1 MILSNQPLTTIFNVS
16 NKSIFNSD
24 DDIRIEKT
32 ESGADIYIF
41 DPYNPLNKEITKKN
55 IEDILKRYGV
65 NVPIYNEKL
74 YKRAFINKS
83 YLRRPD
89 IENLQNNITIV
100 PKPDN
105 CMPLFTKSNERLE
118 YLGDGVLDCIAKWI
132 LYQRFP
138 QADEAFMTEKKIEL
152 VKNEAIGALMMEMG
166 LHEWVVLS
174 KHAETKNTRTNL
186 KKLGCVFEAFVGA
199 IFLDY
204 NKVDVNDEHGWF
216 KHTFLSGPG
225 FQMAQIF
232 IENVFNKHVNWMK
245 LIGTNDNY
253 KNLLQVRIQKEF
265 KVTPEYIEV
274 SEQSN
279 ETGYHMGVYL
289 CLGQPVF
296 GLTHKNSLAYSQFN
310 DFQEIHEYM
319 SKHSKAFIF
328 LGEGKHKIKKK
339 AEQFA
344 CENALRHFTKMNA

>member
-1 MILSNQPLTTIFNVS
+1 MILSNQQLTTVFNVS

-24 DDIRIEKT
+24 DDIRIEKS
-32 ESGADIYIF
+32 ESGADIYVF
-41 DPYNPLNKEITKKN
+41 DPYNPLNKEIQKKD
-55 IEDILKRYGV
+55 IENILKKYGV
-65 NVPIYNEKL
+65 NRPIFNEKL

-89 IENLQNNITIV
+89 IENRQNNIIIV

-118 YLGDGVLDCIAKWI
+118 YLGDGVLDCIVKWV

-166 LHEWVVLS
+166 LHQWVVLS
-174 KHAETKNTRTNL
+174 KHAEAKNTRTNL

-199 IFLDY
+199 IFLDF
-204 NKVDVNDEHGWF
+204 NKISADEEEKISFGNS
-216 KHTFLSGPG
+216 FLSGSG
-225 FQMAQIF
+225 FQMAQMF
-232 IENVFNKHVNWMK
+232 IENVFDKHVDWMK

-265 KVTPEYIEV
+265 KVTPEYIEI
-274 SEQSN
+274 SDQTI

-296 GLTHKNSLAYSQFN
+296 GLTHKNSIPYTKFR
-310 DFQEIHEYM
+310 DFQAIHEYM
-319 SKHSKAFIF
+319 SINSKAFIF

-339 AEQFA
+339 AEQMA
-344 CENALRHFTKMNA
+344 CENALRHFA

>member
-1 MILSNQPLTTIFNVS
+1 MILSNQQLTTVFNVS

-24 DDIRIEKT
+24 DDIRIEKS
-32 ESGADIYIF
+32 ESGADIYVF
-41 DPYNPLNKEITKKN
+41 DPYNPLNKEIQKKD
-55 IEDILKRYGV
+55 IENILKKYGV
-65 NVPIYNEKL
+65 NRPIFNEKL

-89 IENLQNNITIV
+89 VENRQNNIIIV

-118 YLGDGVLDCIAKWI
+118 YLGDGVLDCIVKWV

-166 LHEWVVLS
+166 LHQWVVLS
-174 KHAETKNTRTNL
+174 KHAEAKNTRTNL

-199 IFLDY
+199 IFLDL
-204 NKVDVNDEHGWF
+204 NKISADEEEKISFGHS
-216 KHTFLSGPG
+216 FLSGSG
-225 FQMAQIF
+225 FQMAQMF
-232 IENVFNKHVNWMK
+232 IENVFDKHVDWMK

-265 KVTPEYIEV
+265 KVTPEYIEI
-274 SEQSN
+274 SDQTI

-296 GLTHKNSLAYSQFN
+296 GLTHKNSIPYTKFR
-310 DFQEIHEYM
+310 DFQAIHEYM
-319 SKHSKAFIF
+319 SINSKAFIF

-339 AEQFA
+339 AEQMA
-344 CENALRHFTKMNA
+344 CENALRHFA